1 MTRRERAGVLVVAG
15 LATAAAVLA
24 GCSSGSTPSP
34 PPRSTAPPAPAERI
48 TTPVAGQRGPQITV
62 RGTVYWRTNHP
73 GCAEL
78 STVAGQDVYLV
89 GQLATQHEQR
99 AETNAE
105 PASVQVQITGY
116 VPVVE
121 PSVCGPGLPF
131 LVEQVTTVTR

>member
-1 MTRRERAGVLVVAG
+1 MTGRTRAAMLVGAG
-15 LATAAAVLA
+15 LASAAVIA
-24 GCSSGSTPSP
+24 GCSSASIPSP
-34 PPRSTAPPAPAERI
+34 PPRSTAPPAPATRI

-78 STVAGQDVYLV
+78 STAAGQDVYLV

-99 AETNAE
+99 AESNAE

-131 LVEQVTTVTR
+131 LVEQVTPVTK